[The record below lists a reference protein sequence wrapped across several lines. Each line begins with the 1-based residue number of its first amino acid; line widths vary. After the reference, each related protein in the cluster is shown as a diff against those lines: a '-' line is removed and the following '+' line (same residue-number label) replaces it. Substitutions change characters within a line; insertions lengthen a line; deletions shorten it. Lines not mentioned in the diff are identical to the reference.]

1 MIQARILKH
10 QIYIYCPAN
19 FVTGGTELLHQLVDV
34 LRNNGA
40 EAYIYYI
47 GEPDAA
53 IPDAFKRY
61 NIQQSWK
68 LSIEKTI
75 LSYCQKHC
83 LNII

>member
-40 EAYIYYI
+40 EA
-47 GEPDAA
+47 
-53 IPDAFKRY
+53 
-61 NIQQSWK
+61 
-68 LSIEKTI
+68 
-75 LSYCQKHC
+75 
-83 LNII
+83 